1 MKKIIFPAL
10 CLAACIV
17 ASSISII
24 TYATSRT
31 EDKEQSANSLNKEMT
46 VAVGTFNKIDT
57 EGVNIRLTIGEPS
70 ASGTLTGK
78 AEKISEVE
86 IKNENGTLKVSYTG
100 HSHRRQKGSLP
111 TLTVSTASIKDIE
124 ASLAAKVT
132 VDGDIISD
140 YKVEVST
147 ETAAN
152 VNIGTV
158 SAPKLSLETET
169 ASAIQVVCVRATELE
184 CEAETASK
192 ISVAGTCTLMK
203 LSAETAA
210 KISATEMKADATR
223 AEASTAGSISCPQNN
238 ITFKKETGGR
248 ISAN

>member
-24 TYATSRT
+24 TYATSRS
-31 EDKEQSANSLNKEMT
+31 EDKEQCTNTPDNKMT

-70 ASGTLTGK
+70 PSGTLTGK
-78 AEKISEVE
+78 AEKISDVE
-86 IKNENGTLKVSYTG
+86 IKNENGTLKVCYTRD
-100 HSHRRQKGSLP
+100 SPRRQKGSLP

-132 VDGDIISD
+132 VDGEIISD
-140 YKVEVST
+140 DKVEVST
-147 ETAAN
+147 STAAN
-152 VNIGTV
+152 VNLGTV
-158 SAPKLSLETET
+158 KAQKVSLESET
-169 ASAIQVVCVRATELE
+169 ASAIKVDCVQATELE

-210 KISATEMKADATR
+210 KISATGMKADSTR